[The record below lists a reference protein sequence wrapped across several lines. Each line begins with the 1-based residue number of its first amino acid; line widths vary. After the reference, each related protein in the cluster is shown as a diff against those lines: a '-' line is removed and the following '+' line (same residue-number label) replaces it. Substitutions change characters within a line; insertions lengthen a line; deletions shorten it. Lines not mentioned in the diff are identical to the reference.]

1 MKTDV
6 TPSGQCKNSAK
17 NQNAET
23 LAIALATGDAETAE
37 RLLAEGAVWQ
47 TACGKTFIG
56 TEIYQHLEQ
65 LKPPKSLVI
74 THVLTHGKSGAVNAQ
89 AKAKESYR
97 QCDIFEFTNTKAER
111 VRKVMSYRVAV

>member
-1 MKTDV
+1 VKTDV